1 MGGKRSEGGLHPL
14 YLFCYNQYMISA
26 GKKHIKMLIGLALL
40 MFLSVSFLG
49 VVHADMTMEPNGQMS
64 SGNCFMPG
72 MTEVLC
78 QMNPLEHI
86 ATWQNM
92 FTAVPSQNDILP
104 LLASLLA
111 LALGALCITRYRTA
125 PPKVLASQ
133 PSFAYYKRYIP
144 IVSPLQEAFSNGILH
159 QKLF

>member
-1 MGGKRSEGGLHPL
+1 MGLMKIISKYTLLLGILIFLPVGFFGFSHTNMVMGL
-14 YLFCYNQYMISA
+14 
-26 GKKHIKMLIGLALL
+26 
-40 MFLSVSFLG
+40 
-49 VVHADMTMEPNGQMS
+49 DGQMS

-92 FTAVPSQNDILP
+92 FTAVPNQNDILL

-111 LALGALCITRYRTA
+111 LALGALFTAYRSTA
-125 PPKVLASQ
+125 PPVTAVLQ
-133 PSFAYYKRYIP
+133 PQFLYYKRRIP
-144 IVSPLQEAFSNGILH
+144 IIHLLQEAFSNGILH
-159 QKLF
+159 PKLF